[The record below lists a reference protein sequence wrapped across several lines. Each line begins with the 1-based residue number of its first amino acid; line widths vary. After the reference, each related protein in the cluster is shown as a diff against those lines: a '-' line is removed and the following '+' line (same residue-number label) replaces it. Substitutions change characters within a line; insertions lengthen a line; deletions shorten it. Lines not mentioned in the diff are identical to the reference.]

1 MFWWT
6 LRCSLPCIYFLS
18 CKRHAHFK
26 FVSAATQAV
35 QSHLCVW
42 EETPIRHFIHTLE
55 WQQLGRNKTAE
66 KILLDR
72 RTRWFWHI
80 KVDMCVIGSLTSTTT
95 LWCHRRWAAK
105 HIGGEGTISSRAEAA
120 CASLQ
125 QPMPRGRWVLSR
137 CQSLLAGQQCLA
149 SFFIGAFAG
158 SETMFYFWTYNH
170 RGILH

>member
-1 MFWWT
+1 MHLFPLLQET
-6 LRCSLPCIYFLS
+6 CSLQVCQCCHPS
-18 CKRHAHFK
+18 CSKSLVCVRRNTHPSFH
-26 FVSAATQAV
+26 SHPGMTAAG
-35 QSHLCVW
+35 
-42 EETPIRHFIHTLE
+42 EEQNS
-55 WQQLGRNKTAE
+55 WKV
-66 KILLDR
+66 LLDR

-80 KVDMCVIGSLTSTTT
+80 KVDMYVIGSLTSTTT
-95 LWCHRRWAAK
+95 LWCYRRWAAK
-105 HIGGEGTISSRAEAA
+105 HIGDEGTISSRAEAA